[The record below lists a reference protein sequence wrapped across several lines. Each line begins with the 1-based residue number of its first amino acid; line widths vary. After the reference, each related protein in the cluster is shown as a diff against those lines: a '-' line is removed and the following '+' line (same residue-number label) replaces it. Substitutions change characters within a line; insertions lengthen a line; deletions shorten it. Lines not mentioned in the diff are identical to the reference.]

1 MLAAR
6 ARSLVRFDVYVPII
20 SETAVQKRHASSQDF
35 HPKRGPGG
43 RSSFN
48 GVVATVF
55 GSTGFLG
62 RYTVNRLARCG
73 TQLIVPYRCMEDYL
87 RHLKPMGDIGQ
98 IMFNNFHLKDVPS
111 IEKCVQFSNVV
122 VNLIGKEFE
131 TKNFSFH
138 DAHVEG
144 AAAIAKAAKNAG
156 VKRFIHVSALNA
168 ATNSPSKF
176 LQTKAQGERAVKQE
190 FPEATILR
198 PAECY
203 GHEDKFLNM
212 YAYLRNLP
220 FGQPLIDNGMETKKR
235 PVLVADVAQAIVNAA
250 LDESAAGKTYELYGP
265 EEYYLHDIVE
275 YVYKIIR
282 KPFRPYKIPENIYK
296 MVAYFLE
303 QSIFDPRMTRD
314 KVTRHYLSDQ
324 ISSHIMSFEDLGIKP
339 ATINEAAI
347 SMLRRH
353 RDMMHY
359 DDSHTEDEFCKPT
372 SAYN

>member
-1 MLAAR
+1 MGWDGLGWEGIGWDGMGWDGMGWEGKGR
-6 ARSLVRFDVYVPII
+6 DGIGWDGMGWDGMGWDGMGWDGIFTI
-20 SETAVQKRHASSQDF
+20 SYFLET
-35 HPKRGPGG
+35 
-43 RSSFN
+43 
-48 GVVATVF
+48 
-55 GSTGFLG
+55 
-62 RYTVNRLARCG
+62 
-73 TQLIVPYRCMEDYL
+73 LIPRV
-87 RHLKPMGDIGQ
+87 G
-98 IMFNNFHLKDVPS
+98 
-111 IEKCVQFSNVV
+111 
-122 VNLIGKEFE
+122 
-131 TKNFSFH
+131 
-138 DAHVEG
+138 
-144 AAAIAKAAKNAG
+144 
-156 VKRFIHVSALNA
+156 
-168 ATNSPSKF
+168 
-176 LQTKAQGERAVKQE
+176 AQGERAVKQE